1 MTTYISRRDRTRIIV
16 YFGLLLAFFGLAVVR
31 LAHLQIVEHDHFMNL
46 AKKQRVRK
54 IKLNPKRGTIY
65 DTCKRELALSIDVD
79 SLFAHPHRVEDIAAA
94 AKTLSSI
101 LHIPQKQIKSELSS
115 DRPFVWLA
123 RHISPREKSEIEAA
137 NISGIGFLQESKRY
151 YPKRFLAG
159 HVLGFAGI
167 DNQGL
172 EGLELAYDKVL
183 KGAEGWYICN
193 MDARKRAILVN
204 LVKAPTSGA
213 NLVLTIDEVIQYF
226 TEKELAR
233 TCLEENAKSGMVV
246 VMNPK
251 TGAILAIAHYPAF
264 NPNNFN
270 QASVNEWRNKA
281 LVDTFE
287 PGSTMKTLVFSAA
300 LEEKV
305 ITPNTVIDCRGGK
318 ITFANHTFNDWKP
331 FGVMTAQKI
340 LAYSSNVGTISI
352 GEKLGRDKLFEYYKR
367 FGLGSRTEVDFP
379 GETSGLLWSPDRW
392 SALTLPSMTIGYEV
406 SVTAMQMV
414 SAYACLANEGTM
426 MVPRLVKEVR
436 NDRDEIIKYFPA
448 QIARQVVSRS
458 TAQTIKEILRQTV
471 QWGTGEKAAIPGY
484 DVCGKTGTVRKF
496 DKKMKCYSSQKIL
509 ASFIGFAPFNQ
520 PEIVIGVFL
529 DEPKKNA
536 WGSSTAAPLFKRIAE
551 QVLRYQNVRPTYL
564 YTYDLDRL
572 EPVVLAELLEGVP
585 DTARVYP
592 FSEKKGKYGVF

>member
-1 MTTYISRRDRTRIIV
+1 
-16 YFGLLLAFFGLAVVR
+16 
-31 LAHLQIVEHDHFMNL
+31 
-46 AKKQRVRK
+46 
-54 IKLNPKRGTIY
+54 
-65 DTCKRELALSIDVD
+65 
-79 SLFAHPHRVEDIAAA
+79 
-94 AKTLSSI
+94 
-101 LHIPQKQIKSELSS
+101 
-115 DRPFVWLA
+115 
-123 RHISPREKSEIEAA
+123 
-137 NISGIGFLQESKRY
+137 
-151 YPKRFLAG
+151 
-159 HVLGFAGI
+159 
-167 DNQGL
+167 
-172 EGLELAYDKVL
+172 
-183 KGAEGWYICN
+183 
-193 MDARKRAILVN
+193 
-204 LVKAPTSGA
+204 
-213 NLVLTIDEVIQYF
+213 
-226 TEKELAR
+226 
-233 TCLEENAKSGMVV
+233 
-246 VMNPK
+246 
-251 TGAILAIAHYPAF
+251 
-264 NPNNFN
+264 
-270 QASVNEWRNKA
+270 
-281 LVDTFE
+281 
-287 PGSTMKTLVFSAA
+287 MKTLVFSAA